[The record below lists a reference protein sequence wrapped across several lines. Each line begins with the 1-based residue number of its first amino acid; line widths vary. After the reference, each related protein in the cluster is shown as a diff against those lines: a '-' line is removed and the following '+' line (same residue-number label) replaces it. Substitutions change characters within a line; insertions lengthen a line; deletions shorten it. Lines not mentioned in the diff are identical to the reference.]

1 MYGSLQLAMFICK
14 GLYMDNMCISC
25 LRVMWRRLV
34 YDADAEQHMDG
45 DVNGH
50 SHRLMWS
57 RVMTL
62 KCL

>member
-1 MYGSLQLAMFICK
+1 
-14 GLYMDNMCISC
+14 MCISC